1 MMLSPRRSVSKRYK
15 LDTSPF
21 SRFWAHQKIL
31 KYVGENKKI
40 LDVGCATGYLA
51 KEFKNNNCH
60 VVGIE
65 LDKEA
70 ATVAEQYCDDVL
82 FGDVEQISKLP
93 YPDGFFDVMV
103 YSDVLEHLKRP
114 DLVLLRFKKYLSKS
128 GSLIVSVPN
137 IAYFAIRLKLLFG
150 IFEYEEKGIFDI
162 THLRF
167 FTLNSIKRMLS
178 GCGYRITK
186 IDYTGPTA
194 MIKILPRLLAVQFII
209 VAQRKG

>member
-1 MMLSPRRSVSKRYK
+1 MLSPRRSVSERYK

-21 SRFWAHQKIL
+21 SRFWAHRKVI
-31 KYVGENKKI
+31 KYVGKNKKI

-51 KEFKNNNCH
+51 KEFKKNNCY

-70 ATVAEQYCDDVL
+70 ATVAEQYCDDIIS
-82 FGDVEQISKLP
+82 GDVEQISKLP
-93 YPDGFFDVMV
+93 YPNEFFDVIV

-128 GSLIVSVPN
+128 GQLIVSVPN
-137 IAYFAIRLKLLFG
+137 IAYFTIRLKLLFG
-150 IFEYEEKGIFDI
+150 IFEYEEKNILDN

-167 FTLNSIKRMLS
+167 FTLSSIKRMLS
-178 GCGYRITK
+178 ECGYRITK

-194 MIKILPRLLAVQFII
+194 MIKILPRLLAIQFVI
-209 VAQRKG
+209 VAQNKG